1 MTQLVTPHELVDL
14 LQPVLEHGLIGF
26 DVDGVLAPI
35 VDHAD
40 QAQLSAGV
48 AESLTSLSQRAS
60 VMILSGRSLES
71 LGRLFDFA
79 PQLRVVGSHGLEVR
93 GASPI
98 ALDDREQTI
107 YDQLRFL
114 GEKAVEAVGRGG
126 WLEFKPASVVVHTRK
141 ADDEVVQPTIEA
153 LENLASMIEGSHVK
167 RGHSVV
173 ELLAR
178 TASKGDALLGFAG
191 ETGRAPLA
199 YLGDDLTDE
208 DAFQQMS
215 ANDVSVRVGEGD
227 TAARFRLAD
236 TAAVS
241 KLLGLLR

>member
-1 MTQLVTPHELVDL
+1 MTQLVTPHELVEF
-14 LQPVLEHGLIGF
+14 LQPVLAHGLIGF

-40 QAQLSAGV
+40 QAQLSSGV
-48 AESLTSLSQRAS
+48 AESLTSLSQRGS

-79 PQLRVVGSHGLEVR
+79 PELRVVGSHGLEVR
-93 GASPI
+93 GAPPI
-98 ALDDREQTI
+98 ALDDREQMI
-107 YDQLRFL
+107 YDQLKFL
-114 GEKAVEAVGRGG
+114 GDKTVEAVGRGG
-126 WLEFKPASVVVHTRK
+126 WLEFKPASVVVHTRE
-141 ADDEVVQPTIEA
+141 ADGEVAQPAIEA
-153 LENLASMIEGSHVK
+153 LVNLASMIEGSHVK

-178 TASKGDALLGFAG
+178 TASKGDALLGRAH
-191 ETGRAPLA
+191 ETGKSPLA

-215 ANDVSVRVGEGD
+215 VSDVSIRVGEGT
-227 TAARFRLAD
+227 TAARFRLAG
-236 TAAVS
+236 TAEVTE
-241 KLLGLLR
+241 LLGLLR